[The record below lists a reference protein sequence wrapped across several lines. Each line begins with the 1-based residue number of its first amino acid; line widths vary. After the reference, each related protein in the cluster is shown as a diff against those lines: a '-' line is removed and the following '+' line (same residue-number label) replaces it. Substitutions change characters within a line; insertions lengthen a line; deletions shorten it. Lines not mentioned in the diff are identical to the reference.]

1 MSDLSSQ
8 NYDRVLHRHT
18 VSGDVD
24 VYDSLR
30 DIYLGRLVNIHTQGL
45 MLVGDVPLEED
56 RLYELDLHLPDLEN
70 NTKQVV
76 RIGVDCLWTRSAD
89 QNGKHWTGFT
99 IIDST
104 PHATEE
110 INKLIQSWGQV

>member
-8 NYDRVLHRHT
+8 NYDRAMHRHT
-18 VSGDVD
+18 ISGDID
-24 VYDSLR
+24 IYDSLR

-56 RLYELDLHLPDLEN
+56 RLYELDMHIPDN
-70 NTKQVV
+70 GNGKQVL
-76 RIGVDCLWTRSAD
+76 RIGVDCLWTRAAD
-89 QNGKHWTGFT
+89 QNGKHWTGFS

-104 PHATEE
+104 PHAAEE
-110 INKLIQSWGQV
+110 IHKLIQSWGQF

>member
-1 MSDLSSQ
+1 MSDISAHD
-8 NYDRVLHRHT
+8 NDRMLHRHT
-18 VSGDVD
+18 LNADVD

-30 DIYLGRLVNIHTQGL
+30 DIYLGRLVNIHSQGL

-70 NTKQVV
+70 NSRQVI

-89 QNGKHWTGFT
+89 QNGKNWTGFT

-104 PHATEE
+104 AHAA
-110 INKLIQSWGQV
+110 

>member
-8 NYDRVLHRHT
+8 NYDRAMHRHT

-30 DIYLGRLVNIHTQGL
+30 DVYLGRLVNIHTQGL

-56 RLYELDLHLPDLEN
+56 RLYELDMHLPDFEN
-70 NTKQVV
+70 NTKQVI

-104 PHATEE
+104 PHAAEE
-110 INKLIQSWGQV
+110 INKLIQSWGQA

>member
-8 NYDRVLHRHT
+8 HYDRALHRHPI
-18 VSGDVD
+18 SGDVD

-30 DIYLGRLVNIHTQGL
+30 DVYLGRLVNIHTQGL

-56 RLYELDLHLPDLEN
+56 RLYELDMHIPDAN
-70 NTKQVV
+70 NGKQVL
-76 RIGVDCLWTRSAD
+76 RIGVDCLWTRAAD
-89 QNGKHWTGFT
+89 QNGKHWTGFS

-104 PHATEE
+104 PQAVEE
-110 INKLIQSWGQV
+110 IHKLIQVWGQF

>member
-8 NYDRVLHRHT
+8 NYDRSLHRHPIC
-18 VSGDVD
+18 GDVD

-56 RLYELDLHLPDLEN
+56 RLYEFDLHIPDEN
-70 NTKQVV
+70 NINKQVV
-76 RIGVDCLWTRSAD
+76 RIGVDCLWTRAAD
-89 QNGKHWTGFT
+89 QNGKHWIGCS

-104 PHATEE
+104 PQAVEE
-110 INKLIQSWGQV
+110 IHKLIQSWGHA

>member
-8 NYDRVLHRHT
+8 NYDRVLHRH
-18 VSGDVD
+18 VIGGDID
-24 VYDSLR
+24 VYDGLR

-56 RLYELDLHLPDLEN
+56 RLYELDIHLSDAHN
-70 NTKQVV
+70 IKYVV
-76 RIGVDCLWTRSAD
+76 RVGVDCLWIRAAD
-89 QNGKHWTGFT
+89 QNEKHWTGFS

-110 INKLIQSWGQV
+110 IHKLIQAWEQL

>member
-8 NYDRVLHRHT
+8 NYDRAMHRHT

-56 RLYELDLHLPDLEN
+56 RLYELDLHLPDIEN
-70 NTKQVV
+70 NTKQVIRV
-76 RIGVDCLWTRSAD
+76 GVDCLWTRSAD

-104 PHATEE
+104 PHAAEE
-110 INKLIQSWGQV
+110 IHKLIQAWEQS

>member
-8 NYDRVLHRHT
+8 NYDRAMHRHT
-18 VSGDVD
+18 ISGNID

-56 RLYELDLHLPDLEN
+56 RLYELDMHITDAN
-70 NTKQVV
+70 SDKQVLRV
-76 RIGVDCLWTRSAD
+76 GVDCLWTRAAD
-89 QNGKHWTGFT
+89 QNGKHWTGFS

-110 INKLIQSWGQV
+110 IHRLIQSWGHF

>member
-8 NYDRVLHRHT
+8 NYDRAMHRHT
-18 VSGDVD
+18 ISGDID

-56 RLYELDLHLPDLEN
+56 RLYELDMHIPDASHNKKVL
-70 NTKQVV
+70 
-76 RIGVDCLWTRSAD
+76 RIGVDCLWTRAAD
-89 QNGKHWTGFT
+89 QDGKHWTGFS
-99 IIDST
+99 IIDSS
-104 PHATEE
+104 PQATEE
-110 INKLIQSWGQV
+110 IHRLIQSWGQF